1 MNTSIQSPSN
11 QDLMQRPMDFAG
23 EHHHAIR
30 TAGSGT
36 MTEAAQSTRN
46 VDLSPEAPCSDPIRL
61 STSATSNCEQ
71 PSLLGMS
78 RIRQHS
84 DRYFIFR
91 ILLSIDMV
99 WICEYKFLRSHSYC
113 SGLLYHH
120 WSVVIYRD
128 QMMDLP
134 ILIKNGSLIQK
145 PYDIRNKVKT
155 VICTSHM

>member
-91 ILLSIDMV
+91 ILLSIV
-99 WICEYKFLRSHSYC
+99 PEESQLLFRASVSSLECCYL
-113 SGLLYHH
+113 SGSDDGNIEH
-120 WSVVIYRD
+120 
-128 QMMDLP
+128 
-134 ILIKNGSLIQK
+134 
-145 PYDIRNKVKT
+145 
-155 VICTSHM
+155 